1 MGRAATSDRCGCFIH
16 KMDNNYT
23 VYKHTAPNGKVYIGI
38 TFRKPETRWSNG
50 NGYSR
55 QKHFYAAI
63 KKYGWENIK
72 HEILFE
78 NLSKEDACQK
88 EIELIAQYKSNDP
101 EFGYNQ
107 SLGGENGNFG
117 RRHSEET
124 KQKMS
129 EAQKGEKNHGFGK
142 HLSEETKAK
151 LSKANKGK
159 IISEETR
166 KKISEAKKGKTS
178 WIKGKHW
185 TPEMRAKMSERQKG
199 VRLSEETKKKISE
212 ADKGKP
218 LSKEHVA
225 KIAEAN
231 KKTVICIE
239 TGELFNSVKEA
250 AEYAKVNQS
259 HLSNVLCGRSNTA
272 GGYHWEYIE

>member
-1 MGRAATSDRCGCFIH
+1 
-16 KMDNNYT
+16 MDNNYT

-107 SLGGENGNFG
+107 SLGGESGNFG

-166 KKISEAKKGKTS
+166 KK
-178 WIKGKHW
+178 
-185 TPEMRAKMSERQKG
+185 MSERQKG

-212 ADKGKP
+212 AHKGKP